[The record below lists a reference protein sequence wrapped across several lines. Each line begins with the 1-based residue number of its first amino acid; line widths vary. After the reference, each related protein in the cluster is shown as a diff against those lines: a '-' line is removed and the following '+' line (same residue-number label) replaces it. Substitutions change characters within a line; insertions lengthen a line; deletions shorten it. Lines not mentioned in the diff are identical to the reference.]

1 MTLEFGVSDM
11 RWYSHSERFQK
22 CFQQIYIIIIIII
35 IVIVIIIILSWS
47 ALILAS
53 F

>member
-35 IVIVIIIILSWS
+35 IIIILSWS